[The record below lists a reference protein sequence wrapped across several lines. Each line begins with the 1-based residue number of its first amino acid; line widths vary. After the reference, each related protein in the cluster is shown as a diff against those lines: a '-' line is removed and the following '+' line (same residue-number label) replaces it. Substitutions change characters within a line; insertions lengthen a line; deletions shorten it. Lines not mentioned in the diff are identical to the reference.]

1 MIPFCL
7 CQPPASTTRLLIF
20 YKTMVLYSKYS
31 SANNLADPN
40 TSITNRLS
48 TSQIIAIIYKLESL
62 YGVQSIRQLIPL
74 HASRYNRFSSPII
87 TCTQDQCNNLSLNN
101 LDYNKPYVDMMVVIL
116 PSPLP
121 ALETS
126 ASTF

>member
-1 MIPFCL
+1 MTPFCL
-7 CQPPASTTRLLIF
+7 CQPTASTTHLLIN
-20 YKTMVLYSKYS
+20 KTMVLYSKYS
-31 SANNLADPN
+31 STINLADPN
-40 TSITNRLS
+40 TSITNRLN

-62 YGVQSIRQLIPL
+62 YEVQSIRQLIPL

-116 PSPLP
+116 PSPLS

-126 ASTF
+126 ASNL